1 MMRIMAAHPQEGTA
15 WEDAYKK
22 CVARQGVGGGGL
34 TVDVTEKFATEAMN
48 LLAQPVRGGA
58 QQNDARRESKT
69 TTKATDQE
77 VLRGYVERM
86 VEEKLADRRKQTPGK
101 TQPPRGGQG
110 ARAKR
115 ESAQAKKDVA
125 ASAPCDHCG
134 KKHAGE
140 CWYKPG
146 SKKRTRTEK
155 KALKAAAELSR
166 VESGEDTGSEVEET
180 FDNYQPAGHTKP
192 ACHCRAPAQTSQWA
206 LRRRLSCPLPT
217 RALPGS
223 PAAHA
228 RR

>member
-1 MMRIMAAHPQEGTA
+1 
-15 WEDAYKK
+15 
-22 CVARQGVGGGGL
+22 VGGRVQAVCRSSGH
-34 TVDVTEKFATEAMN
+34 
-48 LLAQPVRGGA
+48 RG
-58 QQNDARRESKT
+58 QRRESKT
-69 TTKATDQE
+69 TTKATDQA

-180 FDNYQPAGHTKP
+180 FDNCSRVSLLPPSSRIPRTCGYPSRMEMHIKNKNVSLLKHGNTKEYLYVC
-192 ACHCRAPAQTSQWA
+192 AA
-206 LRRRLSCPLPT
+206 LRKRTNFYSWY
-217 RALPGS
+217 
-223 PAAHA
+223 
-228 RR
+228 